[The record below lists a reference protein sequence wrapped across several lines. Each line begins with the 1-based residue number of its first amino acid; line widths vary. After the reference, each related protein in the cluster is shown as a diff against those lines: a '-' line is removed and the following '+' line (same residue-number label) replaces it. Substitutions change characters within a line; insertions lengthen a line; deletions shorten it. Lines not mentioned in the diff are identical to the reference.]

1 MKNKMT
7 KNITIKDIIC
17 SRINF
22 LENNYIFD
30 KNEYKHINKG
40 ELEAYR
46 EILIDI
52 ELITI
57 DDFIEKY
64 VCILKNISKKKDDE
78 YSLDII
84 ERERLSG
91 YNNAI
96 VFALSLI
103 NPLYEY
109 ELVGNMQF

>member
-1 MKNKMT
+1 MT

-22 LENNYIFD
+22 LENNSIFD
-30 KNEYKHINKG
+30 KNEYKYINKG

-57 DDFIEKY
+57 DAFIKKY
-64 VCILKNISKKKDDE
+64 VCILKNISKNLDTE
-78 YSLDII
+78 YNLDIN
-84 ERERLSG
+84 ECERLSG

-96 VFALSLI
+96 VFILSLI

-109 ELVGNMQF
+109 ELD

>member
-1 MKNKMT
+1 MT

-57 DDFIEKY
+57 IE
-64 VCILKNISKKKDDE
+64 V
-78 YSLDII
+78 
-84 ERERLSG
+84 R
-91 YNNAI
+91 
-96 VFALSLI
+96 
-103 NPLYEY
+103 
-109 ELVGNMQF
+109 